1 MSESLWKGQRQL
13 LMDLAVTKPFEKAIR
28 RKEKEREEPDNV
40 SKQQQRKVG
49 SPEAARAI
57 R

>member
-1 MSESLWKGQRQL
+1 
-13 LMDLAVTKPFEKAIR
+13 MDLAVTKSSEKAIY
-28 RKEKEREEPDNV
+28 RKEEEREETDDA